1 MTADAVPDMT
11 ISISFGAASSTG
23 SVSAGR
29 ADEAGP
35 APMTLESLNAGSAA
49 GAPAPMT
56 ASEMAAAQGQ
66 VGATE
71 PPGPMEVGQLT
82 AASSASAP
90 SPEPL
95 GALQTVGGSPGPLS
109 LAELGLVDQQ
119 GADGPPPVELPARAA
134 TPRAATPRKKAAGRE
149 R

>member
-11 ISISFGAASSTG
+11 ISISFGAVSSTG

-29 ADEAGP
+29 AEEAGP
-35 APMTLESLNAGSAA
+35 APMTLESLNAGSAT

-66 VGATE
+66 VGTTE
-71 PPGPMEVGQLT
+71 PPGPMQVEQLAT
-82 AASSASAP
+82 ASSAVAP

-95 GALQTVGGSPGPLS
+95 GALETVGGPPGPLS

-119 GADGPPPVELPARAA
+119 GTDGPPAPVELPAQ
-134 TPRAATPRKKAAGRE
+134 TATPRKKAAGRE

>member
-11 ISISFGAASSTG
+11 ISISFGAVSSTG
-23 SVSAGR
+23 SVSADR
-29 ADEAGP
+29 AGEAGP
-35 APMTLESLNAGSAA
+35 APMTLESLNAGSST

-71 PPGPMEVGQLT
+71 PPGPMPVEQLT
-82 AASSASAP
+82 TASSAVAP

-95 GALQTVGGSPGPLS
+95 GALETVGGSPGPLS
-109 LAELGLVDQQ
+109 LVELGLTDVQS
-119 GADGPPPVELPARAA
+119 AAGPPAPVELPAQ
-134 TPRAATPRKKAAGRE
+134 AATPRKKATSRE

>member
-11 ISISFGAASSTG
+11 ISISFGAVSSAG

-29 ADEAGP
+29 ADDAGP
-35 APMTLESLNAGSAA
+35 APMTLETLNAGSST

-56 ASEMAAAQGQ
+56 ASEMAAAQGE
-66 VGATE
+66 VAGTE
-71 PPGPMEVGQLT
+71 PPGPMQVEQLT
-82 AASSASAP
+82 TASSAVAP

-95 GALQTVGGSPGPLS
+95 GTLVTAGGSPGPLS

-119 GADGPPPVELPARAA
+119 GGDGPPSPVELPQA
-134 TPRAATPRKKAAGRE
+134 TTPRKKAAGRE
-149 R
+149 P